1 MRRLPRAPS
10 STDIAVVCPIVN
22 QSATGPIETLSTTVP
37 PEWIDYNNH
46 MSEGY
51 YGVAFGEASDAL
63 LEAIGFSAKYRADT
77 AGTFYTVD
85 TAIAYEKE
93 LRLGEPLKV
102 LTTVIGVDAKR
113 VHLWHELFDSSGQ
126 RAATQ
131 ESLLLHV
138 DQCVGKVAPMRS
150 DLLAAARQT
159 RDSHTNLPGHHEL
172 GKTIR
177 PVPGN

>member
-1 MRRLPRAPS
+1 M
-10 STDIAVVCPIVN
+10 AVVCPLVK
-22 QSATGPIETLSTTVP
+22 QSANGPIETLSTAVRS
-37 PEWIDYNNH
+37 EWIDYNNH

-51 YGVAFGEASDAL
+51 YGVAFGQASDAL
-63 LEAIGFSAKYRADT
+63 LEAIGFGAQYRADT
-77 AGTFYTVD
+77 AGTFYTVE

-93 LRLGEPLKV
+93 LPLGEPVKV

-113 VHLWHELFDSSGQ
+113 LHLWHELFNSSGQ

-138 DQCVGKVAPMRS
+138 DQSVGKVTPMRS
-150 DLLAAARQT
+150 DLLVAARRA
-159 RDSHTNLPGHHEL
+159 RDSHADL
-172 GKTIR
+172 GAHREVGRSIR